1 MQFKIKAFDGNLERK
16 VIKVIRVKLSLDQNL
31 LDMFK
36 VTTQFKQHFLYKD
49 GSNLPKRTIWVKPY
63 CPVIK
68 IYKKHFKEK
77 EKSFSWNLIENP
89 WEHKMVQMVLY
100 LDMSL
105 LNILSNTTQIKPNML
120 LIKAD

>member
-1 MQFKIKAFDGNLERK
+1 MQLKIRAFDGNLERK
-16 VIKVIRVKLSLDQNL
+16 VMTVIRVTLFLDQNL

-36 VTTQFKQHFLYKD
+36 VATQFKQHFFYKD
-49 GSNLPKRTIWVKPY
+49 GSDLPKRTIWVKPY

-89 WEHKMVQMVLY
+89 
-100 LDMSL
+100 
-105 LNILSNTTQIKPNML
+105 
-120 LIKAD
+120 